1 MVANEYAKA
10 LHEIAEE
17 LNILDIIKNQY
28 KITLDLLK
36 DQEMMSFFTNPVIKS
51 HEKKDLIKKSFSDF
65 NENFVYFLYVLIDNS
80 RFNYINDIYEKF
92 IDIYLNKNDM
102 ISIKLFSAEKLKEN
116 DINRIIELL
125 RPRFNN
131 KKIVYENIVD
141 SSLIGGI
148 KVLANDTLI
157 NLNTKTSI
165 DDLKNSL

>member
-1 MVANEYAKA
+1 MVAKEYAKA

-17 LNILDIIKNQY
+17 LNIFDIIKNQY

-36 DQEMMSFFTNPVIKS
+36 DQQMMSFFTNPVIKS
-51 HEKKDLIKKSFSDF
+51 NEKKDLIKKSFSDF

-157 NLNTKTSI
+157 NLNTKSSI

>member
-1 MVANEYAKA
+1 MVAKEYAKA

-17 LNILDIIKNQY
+17 LNIFDIIKNQY

-36 DQEMMSFFTNPVIKS
+36 DQQMMSFFTNPVIKS
-51 HEKKDLIKKSFSDF
+51 NEKKDLIKKSFSDF

-92 IDIYLNKNDM
+92 IYIYLNKNDM

-157 NLNTKTSI
+157 NLNTKSSI

>member
-1 MVANEYAKA
+1 MVAKEYAKA

-17 LNILDIIKNQY
+17 LNIFDIIKNQY

-36 DQEMMSFFTNPVIKS
+36 DQQMMSFFTNPVIKS
-51 HEKKDLIKKSFSDF
+51 NEKKDLIKKSFSDF

-92 IDIYLNKNDM
+92 IYIYLNKNDM

-141 SSLIGGI
+141 TSLIGGI

-157 NLNTKTSI
+157 NLNTKSSI

>member
-1 MVANEYAKA
+1 MVAKEYAKA

-17 LNILDIIKNQY
+17 LNIFDIIKNQY

-36 DQEMMSFFTNPVIKS
+36 DQQMMSFFTNPVIKS
-51 HEKKDLIKKSFSDF
+51 KEKKDLIKKSFSDF
-65 NENFVYFLYVLIDNS
+65 NENFVYFLYVLIDNN

>member
-1 MVANEYAKA
+1 MVAKEYAKA

-17 LNILDIIKNQY
+17 LNIFDIIKNQY

-36 DQEMMSFFTNPVIKS
+36 DQQMMSFFTNPVIKS
-51 HEKKDLIKKSFSDF
+51 NEKKDLIKKSFSDF

-80 RFNYINDIYEKF
+80 RFNYIDDIYEKF

-148 KVLANDTLI
+148 KVLANDTII
-157 NLNTKTSI
+157 NLNTKSSI

>member
-1 MVANEYAKA
+1 MVAKEYAKA

-17 LNILDIIKNQY
+17 LNIFDIIKNQY

-36 DQEMMSFFTNPVIKS
+36 DQQMMSFFTNPVIKS
-51 HEKKDLIKKSFSDF
+51 NEKKDLIKKSFSDF

-148 KVLANDTLI
+148 KVLANDTII
-157 NLNTKTSI
+157 NLNTKSSI